1 MPRSGFRLNPA
12 VFSDPQVIPQLV
24 PPRGRGRPTL
34 YSPELIEEFCGL
46 IVEGMTIDRACKEV
60 GMPSKRTIKYWLTKY
75 PEFRREYEAAVIFR
89 NQCWMDDCVD
99 IADSHKE
106 GETTSDRKLRIEIRL
121 SQLNGMGLKAV
132 SRPGVCGA
140 GVSELKK

>member
-12 VFSDPQVIPQLV
+12 VFSDPQVIPQ
-24 PPRGRGRPTL
+24 PRGRGRPTL
-34 YSPELIEEFCGL
+34 YSPELIEGFCGL